1 MSFENYSC
9 FMDNLQRFRGI
20 SFIICFPQRV
30 FDKFSNVLSGYTDY
44 RLRQPFFGGGSY
56 VLFGDLVVVQS
67 LSCVGLFA
75 TPWIAAHQASLS
87 FTVAQ
92 KTFSDSCPL
101 RQWCHPTISSSVIP
115 FSSCPHSFPASGSF
129 PVSEL
134 FASGGQSIA
143 VSASTSVLPVNTQD
157 WFPLGWMDLLDLLAV
172 QGTLKSLL

>member
-67 LSCVGLFA
+67 LSCVWLFA
-75 TPWIAAHQASLS
+75 TQWTAAR
-87 FTVAQ
+87 
-92 KTFSDSCPL
+92 C
-101 RQWCHPTISSSVIP
+101 
-115 FSSCPHSFPASGSF
+115 F
-129 PVSEL
+129 PVL
-134 FASGGQSIA
+134 RY
-143 VSASTSVLPVNTQD
+143 
-157 WFPLGWMDLLDLLAV
+157 LLAFAQAHV
-172 QGTLKSLL
+172 CRVGDAIQPSHPLLTPFPPAFNLSQHQGLF